1 MIYVEHLLSCW
12 ESGVLVPPRQI
23 LSTQHLSI
31 KTLGAESLMSF
42 PGGQHLTCAAT
53 AAGWQKTLESVCLA
67 APGLQSMHL
76 VLLPIVLYT
85 L

>member
-1 MIYVEHLLSCW
+1 MIYPEHLLSFW
-12 ESGVLVPPRQI
+12 ESGICYAPGRGCLHDKP
-23 LSTQHLSI
+23 LT

-42 PGGQHLTCAAT
+42 PGGQHLTCVVT
-53 AAGWQKTLESVCLA
+53 AAGWQKTLESLCLA

-76 VLLPIVLYT
+76 LLLPIVLYT